1 MNKISISSLVYKLIL
16 IFTFIL
22 GVFIGAIGFKLIFK
36 NCIETG
42 LLISAIEVRSALEAE
57 PTTYTF

>member
-16 IFTFIL
+16 IFTFVI
-22 GVFIGAIGFKLIFK
+22 GVFIGAIGFKVIFR

-42 LLISAIEVRSALEAE
+42 LSISAIELNNALNSA
-57 PTTYTF
+57 PNTYTF

>member
-16 IFTFIL
+16 IITFVA
-22 GVFIGAIGFKLIFK
+22 GVFIGAIGFKVIFR

-42 LLISAIEVRSALEAE
+42 LSISAIELNNALNSG